1 MKLFFKR
8 IGAFF
13 LDCTILFFA
22 LTFINLFIPTFV
34 DVNDL
39 SDRTIEITEKYM
51 DGEVTQE
58 KFVEETNE
66 ISYLLQKG
74 TYLTTIAGIVVY
86 ILYFVVYQAYN
97 NGQTLGKKVLKIRVL
112 KTDDDVPSI
121 NMLIRRCLIPYGI
134 LVNFILAISIL
145 FLNKNMYNTINVILS
160 NLHLVVLLISIIL
173 VFIKKR
179 GIHDYLANTKVEE
192 I

>member
-22 LTFINLFIPTFV
+22 LTLINLFVPTFV

-39 SDRTIEITEKYM
+39 NDRTMDITEKYVN
-51 DGEVTQE
+51 GEVTQE

-74 TYLTTIAGIVVY
+74 TYLTTISGIIVY

-97 NGQTLGKKVLKIRVL
+97 NGQTQGKKIFKIRVV
-112 KTDDDVPSI
+112 KINDDIPNI
-121 NMLIRRCLIPYGI
+121 NMLIRRSLIPYGI
-134 LVNFILAISIL
+134 LVNFILAILIL
-145 FLNKNMYNTINVILS
+145 VLNQDIYNTVNVILT
-160 NLHLVVLLISIIL
+160 NLHLFVLGVSIL
-173 VFIKKR
+173 GMLIKKR

-192 I
+192 V

>member
-8 IGAFF
+8 LGAFF

-39 SDRTIEITEKYM
+39 NDRTMEITPKYIE
-51 DGEVTQE
+51 GEVTQE
-58 KFVEETNE
+58 KFIEETNE

-74 TYLTTIAGIVVY
+74 TYLTTIAGIIVY

-97 NGQTLGKKVLKIRVL
+97 NGQTLGKKVFKIRVV
-112 KTDDDVPSI
+112 KMDDDIPSI
-121 NMLIRRCLIPYGI
+121 NVLIRRCLIPYGI
-134 LVNFILAISIL
+134 LVNFILAILIL
-145 FLNKNMYNTINVILS
+145 VLNQDIYNTINVVLT
-160 NLHLVVLLISIIL
+160 NLHLVVLGMSIL
-173 VFIKKR
+173 GMLIKKR
-179 GIHDYLANTKVEE
+179 GIHDYLANTKIEE
-192 I
+192 V

>member
-8 IGAFF
+8 LGAFF

-39 SDRTIEITEKYM
+39 NDRTIEITEKYIN
-51 DGEVTQE
+51 GEVTQE

-74 TYLTTIAGIVVY
+74 TYLTTIVGIIVY

-97 NGQTLGKKVLKIRVL
+97 NGQTLGKKVFKIRVL
-112 KTDDDVPSI
+112 KTDNDVPSI

-134 LVNFILAISIL
+134 LVNFILAILIL
-145 FLNKNMYNTINVILS
+145 VLSKNTYNMFNVILT
-160 NLHLVVLLISIIL
+160 NLHLIVLGITIL
-173 VFIKKR
+173 TMLIKKR
-179 GIHDYLANTKVEE
+179 GMHDYLANTKVEE